1 MAYFQKI
8 SHISLPGI
16 YMYKRWICCQAITL
30 SMSHMFR
37 HIHMI
42 SSLQKIINH
51 LFIFRRCF
59 CKAMTDYNH
68 AFRLLCQV
76 ALYMNFPHYPR
87 VFSMQM
93 ILCTRNVPLLTVR
106 CKIWFYFIIH
116 FIQIFIL
123 MYYFHYMY
131 SCCFFIILLLSAFH
145 HSIHTCIIIFTGAC

>member
-8 SHISLPGI
+8 PHISLPGI

-51 LFIFRRCF
+51 LIIFRRCF
-59 CKAMTDYNH
+59 CKTMTDYNH
-68 AFRLLCQV
+68 AFRFLCQV
-76 ALYMNFPHYPR
+76 TLYINFPHYPR

-123 MYYFHYMY
+123 MYYFHSYV
-131 SCCFFIILLLSAFH
+131 LLLLFH
-145 HSIHTCIIIFTGAC
+145 NSIAICFSPFDTCLYYNLY

>member
-1 MAYFQKI
+1 
-8 SHISLPGI
+8 
-16 YMYKRWICCQAITL
+16 
-30 SMSHMFR
+30 MSHMFR

-51 LFIFRRCF
+51 LIIFRRCF

-76 ALYMNFPHYPR
+76 TLYMNFPHYPR

-116 FIQIFIL
+116 FIHIFIL
-123 MYYFHYMY
+123 MYYFHCIY
-131 SCCFFIILLLSAFH
+131 SCYFFIILLLSAFH

>member
-1 MAYFQKI
+1 
-8 SHISLPGI
+8 
-16 YMYKRWICCQAITL
+16 
-30 SMSHMFR
+30 MSHMFR

-51 LFIFRRCF
+51 LIIFRRCF
-59 CKAMTDYNH
+59 CKAMTDYNN

-76 ALYMNFPHYPR
+76 TLYMNFPHYPR
-87 VFSMQM
+87 VFLMQM

-123 MYYFHYMY
+123 MYYFHCIY
-131 SCCFFIILLLSAFH
+131 SCYFFIILLLSAFH
-145 HSIHTCIIIFTGAC
+145 HSIHTCIIIFTGAY